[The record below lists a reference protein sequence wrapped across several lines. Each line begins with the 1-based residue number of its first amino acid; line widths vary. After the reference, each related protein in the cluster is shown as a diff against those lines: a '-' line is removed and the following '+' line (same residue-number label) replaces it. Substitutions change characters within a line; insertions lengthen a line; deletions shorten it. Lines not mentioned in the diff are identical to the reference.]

1 MGDFNIN
8 LLNCNTD
15 KDTSDYIDTLYSH
28 SFYPTINSP
37 TRITPTS
44 KTLIDNIFY
53 NNASN
58 NIISGNIATSIS
70 DHLTQFLLVPRQLT
84 GVQQHKVKEKRSFCN
99 FDSKAFEKDVENID
113 WNRTL
118 QIPSGNPNLSFQLF
132 LSKIDNLLDKHCP
145 LKKPSKRKLRTKS
158 KPWITPALSNSIK
171 IKNKLYK
178 QFCKTTNPESRKQ
191 LHESFKNY
199 RNLTITLTRISK
211 EKYYKSFFEDNK
223 KDSKKVW
230 EGIRSI
236 INVKNEKSSN
246 NISLNIDNETIT
258 DDLTISNHFNNFFT
272 SVAKNLVNKIPKTPK
287 SFDSYLKNS
296 NTNSFFITYNK
307 GRH

>member
-1 MGDFNIN
+1 M
-8 LLNCNTD
+8 
-15 KDTSDYIDTLYSH
+15 
-28 SFYPTINSP
+28 
-37 TRITPTS
+37 
-44 KTLIDNIFY
+44 
-53 NNASN
+53 
-58 NIISGNIATSIS
+58 
-70 DHLTQFLLVPRQLT
+70 
-84 GVQQHKVKEKRSFCN
+84 
-99 FDSKAFEKDVENID
+99 
-113 WNRTL
+113 
-118 QIPSGNPNLSFQLF
+118 
-132 LSKIDNLLDKHCP
+132 
-145 LKKPSKRKLRTKS
+145 
-158 KPWITPALSNSIK
+158 SNSIK

-178 QFCKTTNPESRKQ
+178 KFCRTTKPEIRKQ

-287 SFDSYLKNS
+287 SFNSCLKNS
-296 NTNSFFITYNK
+296 NENSFFLSLTTEEDFENILSTLKTNK
-307 GRH
+307 RSEPGSVPTRIPKDFKKCLSKPISNLINLPFSLGTFPKILKQAKVISIFKKGDQQNCNNYRPVSLLSNISQIIEKHIHKQFSAFFEINNCL

>member
-1 MGDFNIN
+1 M
-8 LLNCNTD
+8 
-15 KDTSDYIDTLYSH
+15 
-28 SFYPTINSP
+28 
-37 TRITPTS
+37 
-44 KTLIDNIFY
+44 
-53 NNASN
+53 
-58 NIISGNIATSIS
+58 
-70 DHLTQFLLVPRQLT
+70 
-84 GVQQHKVKEKRSFCN
+84 
-99 FDSKAFEKDVENID
+99 
-113 WNRTL
+113 
-118 QIPSGNPNLSFQLF
+118 
-132 LSKIDNLLDKHCP
+132 
-145 LKKPSKRKLRTKS
+145 
-158 KPWITPALSNSIK
+158 SNSIK

-178 QFCKTTNPESRKQ
+178 QFCKATNPESRKQ

-246 NISLNIDNETIT
+246 ISLNIDNETIT

-287 SFDSYLKNS
+287 SFHSYLKSS
-296 NTNSFFITYNK
+296 NENPFFLSPTTKEDVEGILSTLKTNKTAGPDSVPTRILNISKNAYLNQYPTLLIYLFHWVPSQKF
-307 GRH
+307 

>member
-1 MGDFNIN
+1 MN
-8 LLNCNTD
+8 
-15 KDTSDYIDTLYSH
+15 
-28 SFYPTINSP
+28 
-37 TRITPTS
+37 
-44 KTLIDNIFY
+44 
-53 NNASN
+53 
-58 NIISGNIATSIS
+58 
-70 DHLTQFLLVPRQLT
+70 
-84 GVQQHKVKEKRSFCN
+84 
-99 FDSKAFEKDVENID
+99 
-113 WNRTL
+113 
-118 QIPSGNPNLSFQLF
+118 
-132 LSKIDNLLDKHCP
+132 
-145 LKKPSKRKLRTKS
+145 
-158 KPWITPALSNSIK
+158 
-171 IKNKLYK
+171 NKLYK

-236 INVKNEKSSN
+236 NNVKNEKSSN

-287 SFDSYLKNS
+287 SFHSYLKSS
-296 NTNSFFITYNK
+296 NENSFFLSPTTKEDIEDILSTLKTNK
-307 GRH
+307 IAGPGSVPTRILKDFKKCLSKPISDLINLSFSSGTFPEILK